1 MNAITK
7 SAYPARTKGIAL
19 ALAGASLWGISGT
32 MAQYLFQKQG
42 FEVEWLTVVR
52 MLTAGLIMLGIA
64 YRKNRGQVWGIWKTG
79 KDAASIILFGI
90 LGMLAVQYTF
100 FASIHHGNAA
110 TATVIQYTAPVLIL
124 CFSAIRARRFPGRVL
139 QAGVL
144 LAMGGTFLLVTG
156 GNVTSLSVSAPAIGW
171 GLASAVAL
179 AFYTLQPGRLLLS
192 WGSLIVV
199 GWGMVIGGG
208 CLAFYH
214 PPWEF
219 QGSWS
224 ASSFAALVVVIL
236 FGTIFAFIWYLEST
250 KYISASETSL
260 FACIEPLT
268 ATAISVIWLGVHFGL
283 WEWAGTLCV
292 VGTVTLMSL
301 VKQAPS

>member
-124 CFSAIRARRFPGRVL
+124 CFSAIRARRFPGRFCK
-139 QAGVL
+139 QE
-144 LAMGGTFLLVTG
+144 F
-156 GNVTSLSVSAPAIGW
+156 SL
-171 GLASAVAL
+171 
-179 AFYTLQPGRLLLS
+179 
-192 WGSLIVV
+192 
-199 GWGMVIGGG
+199 
-208 CLAFYH
+208 
-214 PPWEF
+214 PWAEP
-219 QGSWS
+219 
-224 ASSFAALVVVIL
+224 SS
-236 FGTIFAFIWYLEST
+236 S
-250 KYISASETSL
+250 
-260 FACIEPLT
+260 
-268 ATAISVIWLGVHFGL
+268 
-283 WEWAGTLCV
+283 
-292 VGTVTLMSL
+292 
-301 VKQAPS
+301 